1 VTEAQILLEFSQEGD
16 MDHPKPG
23 LKYIDAKDLDDSASK
38 LRGVPVQG
46 ADGAKLGEVEGFV
59 MDVQQLRPRHVVVA
73 AGWFIHKH
81 FLLPIGHV
89 ALSDTG
95 NALVADIT
103 KERVARFPGFDKSEF
118 EKLGAADL
126 TRLDAAIADAWVD
139 DGVSRDLDTHFN
151 VPAWWEEDFY
161 RDPAG
166 VRR

>member
-1 VTEAQILLEFSQEGD
+1 

-23 LKYIDAKDLDDSASK
+23 LKYIDAKDLDDSAMK
-38 LRGVPVQG
+38 FRGVPVRG

-59 MDVQQLRPRHVVVA
+59 MDVPRGRPRHVAVA
-73 AGWFIHKH
+73 AGWFTHKH

-89 ALSDTG
+89 ALSDDG
-95 NALVADIT
+95 NALLADIT
-103 KERVARFPGFDKSEF
+103 KERVERFPGFDKSEF
-118 EKLGAADL
+118 EKLGAAEL
-126 TRLDAAIADAWVD
+126 ARLDAAMADAWVAD
-139 DGVSRDLDTHFN
+139 AGSRDLDTHFI